1 MEFPDLAAEFD
12 RDCARIKVGAPRR
25 TGTLVRIVGLMLEAR
40 GIVASVGETCSIR
53 TADGGMVE
61 AEVVGFSDK
70 TTFLMPY
77 GHPTGIGPGSTVAVH
92 GSSFKVKL

>member
-40 GIVASVGETCSIR
+40 AMSTIGSAVSSPSI
-53 TADGGMVE
+53 
-61 AEVVGFSDK
+61 K
-70 TTFLMPY
+70 T
-77 GHPTGIGPGSTVAVH
+77 V
-92 GSSFKVKL
+92 